1 VGDDPDVVSV
11 PARPT
16 AMDAAPA
23 SLCEGWG
30 GPDLRETPAV
40 TVLMPVHNAV
50 EFVAAAV
57 ASILAQTYTN
67 FELLILNDGSDDGSG
82 AVLRALAATDA
93 RIRLVETD
101 HLGLIGALN
110 IGLKLAR
117 GALLARMDADDVS
130 LPDRLALQV
139 ERMRFEPSLFAIG
152 GQVHTIGRHGED
164 VGQPP
169 RLPVGVAAVRAAIR
183 EMSRCPLT
191 QGAALIR
198 TERLRELGGFRRQFP
213 HAEDLDMWL
222 RAANTMALDNLPDTV
237 LLYRWHGTNVSALK
251 RADQIVS
258 TWKAWTCASLRH
270 HLGTDAA
277 LVDREFDLTTLA
289 SLGLPRVE
297 IRRIARRY
305 LLDRIGDVYMRSPDE
320 AVQTFSEA
328 TAMVREGLVSTD
340 LEAQLRFRI
349 GLGYARHR
357 RPLAALRYLTA
368 ALQVHPAVAAWA
380 VTHGV
385 RSWTP
390 RLRRLLSRT
399 PLRHDPRGSP
409 LTSVLRRCAEDVG
422 PVLPPEPQQDTDRWD
437 VDVIL
442 PTFDRRHSLLRALDS
457 IRRQSV
463 RPARVIVVDDASTDG
478 TADALAEY
486 DLPGLDV
493 VSQATRSGVGAARN
507 VGIERS
513 SAEWLA
519 FLDSDDVWCRAH
531 LATLRSL
538 VNHTDYVAG
547 FASSNVVFP
556 SGETSTVG
564 MAVGPGAEPLGALL
578 AANRYTMIAAVVRRS
593 AARAVGGF
601 STTME
606 TFEDWDFLLRIADHG
621 GLTATDL
628 VTSIATA
635 SSDGVNAPH
644 AARRLAAMNEMLCRF
659 EHLYRRHPRSEAR
672 VRCWCAQ
679 VAVRLGSFGEA
690 RDHAKKAFMRAPSIH
705 ASAHFVLTRFP
716 HVFRLLL
723 SFRDRRRG
731 ERWQGE

>member
-1 VGDDPDVVSV
+1 VGDDADVVSASV
-11 PARPT
+11 RPT

-23 SLCEGWG
+23 SLDGAWSG
-30 GPDLRETPAV
+30 HDARETPAV

-50 EFVAAAV
+50 AYLPAAV
-57 ASILAQTYTN
+57 ASILAQTYTD

-82 AVLRALAATDA
+82 AVLRGLSATDA
-93 RIRLVETD
+93 RIRLLETD

-110 IGLKLAR
+110 IGLKHAR

-139 ERMRFEPSLFAIG
+139 ARMRCEPSLFAIG
-152 GQVHTIGRHGED
+152 GQVHTIGPDGADLE
-164 VGQPP
+164 QPP
-169 RLPVGVAAVRAAIR
+169 RLPVGVAAVRAALR

-222 RAANTMALDNLPDTV
+222 RAADTMSLDNLPDTV

-251 RADQIVS
+251 RAEQIVS
-258 TWKAWTCASLRH
+258 TWKAWTCALLRH

-289 SLGLPRVE
+289 SLALPRAE
-297 IRRIARRY
+297 LQRIARRY
-305 LLDRIGDVYMRSPDE
+305 LLDRIGDVYMHSPDE
-320 AVQTFSEA
+320 AVETFSDV
-328 TAMVREGLVSTD
+328 TAMVGEGVVSPD
-340 LEAQLRFRI
+340 LDAQLRFRI
-349 GLGYARHR
+349 GLGYARQG
-357 RPLAALRYLTA
+357 RPLAASRYLTG
-368 ALQVHPAVAAWA
+368 ALRAHPGVTAWA
-380 VTHGV
+380 VTQAV
-385 RSWTP
+385 RSWTRRLP
-390 RLRRLLSRT
+390 RLWSPTPRRQGF
-399 PLRHDPRGSP
+399 RGAP

-422 PVLPPEPQQDTDRWD
+422 AVPGQERQQGSDRWD

-442 PTFDRRHSLLRALDS
+442 PTFDRRDSLVRALDS

-478 TADALAEY
+478 TLDALAEY

-493 VSQATRSGVGAARN
+493 VSQATRTGVSAARN
-507 VGIERS
+507 AGIERS

-519 FLDSDDVWCRAH
+519 FLDSDDVWCRSH
-531 LATLRSL
+531 LATLRAL
-538 VNHTDYVAG
+538 VDRTDHVAG
-547 FASSNVVFP
+547 FASSNVVLP
-556 SGETSTVG
+556 SGETSTIG
-564 MAVGPGAEPLGALL
+564 MALGPGAAPLGALL
-578 AANRYTMIAAVVRRS
+578 AANRFTMIAAVVRRS
-593 AARAVGGF
+593 AALAVGGF
-601 STTME
+601 STTMQ
-606 TFEDWDFLLRIADHG
+606 TFEDWDFFLRLAAHG

-628 VTSIATA
+628 VTSVATA
-635 SSDGVNAPH
+635 SCDGVNAPH
-644 AARRLAAMNEMLCRF
+644 AARRLAAMDEMLTRF
-659 EHLYRRHPRSEAR
+659 EHLYRRHPTSEAR

-679 VAVRLGSFGEA
+679 VAVRLVAFGEA
-690 RDHAKKAFMRAPSIH
+690 RDHATTAFMRAPSIH
-705 ASAHFVLTRFP
+705 AGAHFVLTRFP